1 MGKLFYIMGKSA
13 SGKDSIYQK
22 LLENKEFHFKRL
34 VIYTTRPVRE
44 GERDG
49 QEYYFVTEEIF
60 QELKKSRQNHRGQR
74 RHETVC
80 GLWRYFTADNMEL
93 DKHHY
98 LGIGTLESYEQLK
111 TYYGAEKLCPL
122 YIEVEDGE
130 RLKRAIARE
139 ELQEKPQYEEM
150 CRRFLSDAADFS
162 EEHIQRAGIERRFQN
177 TDLNSCLRNIE
188 TYLKKYDIMS
198 EQGFKSSIFHVYMK
212 KWNLGNSR

>member
-60 QELKKSRQNHRGQR
+60 QELKRAGKIIEDRGY
-74 RHETVC
+74 ETVC

-111 TYYGAEKLCPL
+111 TYYGVEKLCPL

-188 TYLKKYDIMS
+188 TYLKSMI
-198 EQGFKSSIFHVYMK
+198 
-212 KWNLGNSR
+212 